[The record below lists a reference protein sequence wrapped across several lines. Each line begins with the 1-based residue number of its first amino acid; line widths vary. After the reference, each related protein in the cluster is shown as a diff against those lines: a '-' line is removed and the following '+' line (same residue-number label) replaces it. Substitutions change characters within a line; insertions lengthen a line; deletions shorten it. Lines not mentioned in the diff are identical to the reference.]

1 MKLKNKLL
9 LWSSVIFDELVSVI
23 FLTIL
28 ISLLT
33 IIVSFTYVTGLRY
46 SRFKTTGKLFNI
58 RDSFIYKLS
67 LDEGFMSNANEHAE
81 MIKKI
86 NSLDSIERVVGINT
100 NSYVT
105 TIVNTPRI
113 SNGKEDFPQ
122 DGDGVGVVSV
132 SFISADYSNENVF
145 PVITTDN
152 RIIRKMDY
160 DQIILDESASSIYS
174 IGDKVWVDGFYFN
187 SETEETE
194 PRYAQVEIIGFVSR
208 NQLILNSGSNTGS
221 LKSFYTTFH
230 DLEGETEV
238 DGNIKLYFGLATGF
252 KGNHD
257 LYFSSINDPQMLI
270 ITKKESYSESEM
282 LEQLEGIISNP
293 KSVTP
298 YSYYEE
304 VYEKE
309 YYTEIKL
316 SLIYMFMSLVLV
328 IVTLI
333 SFMKKWYESRKEEMV
348 TYYILGTTWRESL
361 LISLSPYLLSL
372 VAGSLT
378 GALIWNRYSTGTEDY
393 LNKIAPM
400 FFVIMFLLYI
410 FVFVLCALPYY
421 LKNMSTNP
429 IEAYRS
435 KGE

>member
-100 NSYVT
+100 NSYVM

-304 VYEKE
+304 V
-309 YYTEIKL
+309 
-316 SLIYMFMSLVLV
+316 
-328 IVTLI
+328 
-333 SFMKKWYESRKEEMV
+333 
-348 TYYILGTTWRESL
+348 
-361 LISLSPYLLSL
+361 
-372 VAGSLT
+372 
-378 GALIWNRYSTGTEDY
+378 
-393 LNKIAPM
+393 
-400 FFVIMFLLYI
+400 
-410 FVFVLCALPYY
+410 
-421 LKNMSTNP
+421 
-429 IEAYRS
+429 
-435 KGE
+435 